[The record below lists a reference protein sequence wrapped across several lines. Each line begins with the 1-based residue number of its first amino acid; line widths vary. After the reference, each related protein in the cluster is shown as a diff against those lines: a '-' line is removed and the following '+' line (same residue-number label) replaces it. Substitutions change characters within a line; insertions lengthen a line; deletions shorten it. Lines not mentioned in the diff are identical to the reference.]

1 MATVSTNISA
11 AAPYF
16 DDYNTSGNED
26 KNYLRVLFKPGV
38 PIQTR
43 ELNQLQTALQNQIA
57 KLGSH
62 VFPDNSRVLD
72 GELFVDRGLP
82 SIDVDMASG
91 YRTSAQITSSVIGQT
106 IENSGDTVTAKVID
120 ARNISGNTWK
130 LFLRY
135 TKTTDSETISSDIVF
150 TAPTYESTFE
160 TSAAIDIGGAN
171 IGTVV
176 SVGLAARYKINP
188 GVYFTKGSFVKVEE
202 QIVYLDT
209 GSTNLEYAAQPIL
222 RVVES
227 VANSSSDPSL
237 RDNASGS
244 TNIGAP
250 GADRYKIDLQLKV
263 LTDNPT
269 ILGIA
274 SNTDALSLQDF
285 SSDAIKLADVQ
296 NGNVIEPNDYVYN
309 ELGEVL
315 AKRTFEESGNYVVN
329 PFKLDMR
336 EHLNTGASRTER
348 GKFTSA
354 QGGDSS
360 LIAIDVEPSVAYV
373 QGKRRETI
381 NKRTVELRKARD
393 TFSGIYGEGSTISGY
408 ETVAVQVNKGNYV
421 EAANVFGV
429 PDSSAT
435 CELYAATSAAD
446 SPTADE
452 QATGTL
458 TQGHI
463 GTCKVSSVHF
473 TGTTFK
479 IYISDIAMDAG
490 FELSD
495 ANYILEETASTG
507 SIGPSGRADDFTF
520 AASTGDKES
529 GFVLKDVENTQD
541 IFPFGR
547 DAINDVKNLRYGVRS
562 VTSSISLGGAVTSVF
577 LTAGSNGVASDHRFY
592 STNPNDYI
600 IVKDDGSIHP
610 TGSTAIALSNPDANG
625 EFQQALITFASLND
639 TIQVMYSARKLAT
652 LANGKKT
659 LQTDTKVST
668 PSSLTKNE
676 ELTLSQVDVQSIVS
690 VVHDNDATISAAD
703 FKLVSGRTQTSY
715 GTSKVRYAGVN
726 KTGLSGNLTI
736 TFLRFNH
743 ATTSEPFTVESYNIN
758 GFNNT
763 NVSGTSS
770 DYEDICKEDTISNID
785 RVTDGIDFRATTVT
799 VDPNSIITADINYF
813 LPRHDRLFID
823 KNGDFVVAEGKS
835 NLDPRPPA
843 LPKEALL
850 LYDLLIPAYT
860 FTPRDI
866 DLISAQNK
874 RYTMKD
880 IGTIDERLKAVEYHT
895 ALSLLEKDA
904 EGRQIFDNDGLR
916 FNNGILVDNF

>member
-16 DDYNTSGNED
+16 DDYNSSGNED

-43 ELNQLQTALQNQIA
+43 ELNQLQTAIQNQIA

-62 VFPDNSRVLD
+62 VFQDNSRVLD

-91 YRTSAQITSSVIGQT
+91 YRTSAQITSSVIAQT

-135 TKTTDSETISSDIVF
+135 TKTTDSETISSDIEF

-160 TSAAIDIGGAN
+160 TGAAIDIGGAN

-202 QIVYLDT
+202 QIVYIDT
-209 GSTNLEYAAQPIL
+209 GSTNLEYDAQPIL

-227 VANSSSDPSL
+227 VANSNSDPSL

-296 NGNVIEPNDYVYN
+296 NGNVIEPNDYVYS

-315 AKRTFEESGNYVVN
+315 AKRTYEESGNYVVN

-336 EHLNTGASRTER
+336 EHLNNGASRTER
-348 GKFTSA
+348 GKFTA
-354 QGGDSS
+354 AEGGDNS
-360 LIAIDVEPSVAYV
+360 LIAIDIEPSVAYV

-408 ETVAVQVNKGNYV
+408 ETVAVQVDKGNFV
-421 EAANVFGV
+421 EAATIFGV
-429 PDSSAT
+429 PDASAT
-435 CELYAATSAAD
+435 CELYLSLASTD
-446 SPTADE
+446 SPFGGPDSPGADDGL
-452 QATGTL
+452 QSDTSDNDGKA
-458 TQGHI
+458 I

-473 TGTTFK
+473 TGSTYK
-479 IYISDIAMDAG
+479 VYINTIAMDAG

-495 ANYILEETASTG
+495 ANYILEAATVETPGARAS
-507 SIGPSGRADDFTF
+507 DFTF
-520 AASTGDKES
+520 AASTGDRES
-529 GFVLKDVENTQD
+529 GFVLKDVQNTQD
-541 IFPFGR
+541 VFPFGR
-547 DAINDVKNLRYGVRS
+547 AAINDVKNLRYGVRS
-562 VTSSISLGGAVTSVF
+562 VTSQIGISSATSQE
-577 LTAGSNGVASDHRFY
+577 LSAGSNGVASDHRFY
-592 STNPNDYI
+592 STNPSDYI
-600 IVKDDGSIHP
+600 IVKSDGTIHP
-610 TGSTAIALSNPDANG
+610 NSTTAVALSNPDANG
-625 EFQQALITFASLND
+625 EFQKALVSFGLLTDSSGIK
-639 TIQVMYSARKLAT
+639 IMYSARKLAT

-659 LQTDTKVST
+659 LQTSTIAST

-676 ELTLSQVDVQSIVS
+676 ELTLGQLDAQSIVS

-703 FKLVSGRTQTSY
+703 FKLVSGRTPTSY

-743 ATTSEPFTVESYNIN
+743 AVQSEPFTVESYNIN

-763 NVSGTSS
+763 NVSGTASN
-770 DYEDICKEDTISNID
+770 YEDIYKEDTIQNID
-785 RVTDGIDFRATTVT
+785 RVTDGVDFRATTIT

-823 KNGDFVVAEGKS
+823 KNGDFIVAEGKS

-850 LYDLLIPAYT
+850 LYD
-860 FTPRDI
+860 
-866 DLISAQNK
+866 
-874 RYTMKD
+874 
-880 IGTIDERLKAVEYHT
+880 
-895 ALSLLEKDA
+895 
-904 EGRQIFDNDGLR
+904 
-916 FNNGILVDNF
+916 